1 MCHECS
7 LLNKGDMILQPDIS
21 EVVKKKRGRPKIIHS
36 ESETSQTDVEF
47 ERTPSTPHKTKL
59 KGQWKSSSKRF
70 QPCPTPGCD
79 GKGHMTGKFDKHHT
93 LSGCPK
99 HHNMTAEEC
108 KVCVNQ

>member
-1 MCHECS
+1 
-7 LLNKGDMILQPDIS
+7 MILQPDIS
-21 EVVKKKRGRPKIIHS
+21 EVVKKKRGRPKIILS
-36 ESETSQTDVEF
+36 ESETSQTDVEL
-47 ERTPSTPHKTKL
+47 ERTPSTSRKTNL
-59 KGQWKSSSKRF
+59 KGQWKSKSSSKRF
-70 QPCPTPGCD
+70 QPCPTPDCD